1 MAEIELNKGKRYRVG
16 KVVCVARN
24 YVDHVRELGNEIPE
38 QAVFFIKPATSIV
51 GDGDEV
57 VIPPYSDDCHYEVEL
72 AVLIGRKGKN
82 IAETEALAHVAGY
95 GVALDM
101 TLRDVQSDRKK
112 KGLPWEKAKAFDTSC
127 PLSSFIPA
135 SQIAD
140 PHALGISLRV
150 NGEIRQNASTTLMM
164 RRIPAVIREVS
175 TICTL
180 EEGDVIL
187 TGTPAGVGPVKDGDR
202 LTAAIEG
209 VGTLQVMVRKG
220 D

>member
-24 YVDHVRELGNEIPE
+24 YVDHIRELGNEVPE

-51 GDGDEV
+51 GDGGEV
-57 VIPPYSDDCHYEVEL
+57 VIPPYSNDCHYEVEL

-101 TLRDVQSDRKK
+101 TLRDVQSDLKK

-127 PLSSFIPA
+127 PLSAFTPA
-135 SQIAD
+135 DRIAD

-150 NGEIRQNASTTLMM
+150 NGDIRQDATTALMM
-164 RRIPAVIREVS
+164 RRIPAIIREIS
-175 TICTL
+175 GICTL

-187 TGTPAGVGPVKDGDR
+187 TGTPAGVGPIKDGDR

-209 VGTLQVMVRKG
+209 VGTLQVMVRKS
-220 D
+220 